1 MTSPPAEPS
10 APPGLRRSDLWRLLV
25 LVAVA
30 VAVHWWV
37 VANTAVTARDSVGFA
52 RYALSLQEPNAG
64 RPEGATRT
72 WKDVLREEP
81 HPPGYPLTV
90 LAAVPV
96 VNAVSH
102 ASLEDRTLAAAQL
115 ASAVAGVLLVF
126 PVFWLGRLLFS
137 SGVGFWSALLV
148 QLLPVFA
155 RDTSDGLSDGPFL
168 LCMTT
173 ALALGVWAFDRRRA
187 WPGLLLCGA
196 AAGLAYLI
204 RPEGVLVPAAM
215 ALVLLLRSA
224 QLEFPKVGG
233 GALAL
238 AVGFLVMSGPYM
250 AVIGGFT
257 NKPAFGL
264 KTGEPIGAAGGPL
277 FAESMPEGGSN
288 RTRLML
294 AVGLAAK
301 EGLKAGHYGV
311 AIYAAVGFVV
321 LFGRVWGEP
330 RFWPAALTGAG
341 HLLAA
346 VALGFKQGYVSERHL
361 LPVMA
366 VGVVFAV
373 GGLPAL
379 FRLFARLPAVGPLFA
394 WTWWPRVTCVLLA
407 ASCVPPLLATRLHE
421 NRLGHKEAG
430 AKLAAAIAELSPDE
444 QKRVVV
450 LDHYQWCQY
459 YSGRATHGI
468 PPDPPEAEQR
478 VRFVVLELDKDGQPE
493 KPDFGS
499 ERHEQAVALY
509 TTLPPGWVKED
520 VYHWPA
526 DKPREQARMV
536 LAKVSPP

>member
-1 MTSPPAEPS
+1 MTSAPVEPS
-10 APPGLRRSDLWRLLV
+10 APPGPRRSDLWRLLA

-37 VANTAVTARDSVGFA
+37 VSNTAVTARDSVGFA
-52 RYALSLQEPNAG
+52 RYALALGDPNAG
-64 RPEGATRT
+64 RSDGVART
-72 WKDVLREEP
+72 WTDVLKEEA
-81 HPPGYPLTV
+81 HPPGYPLAILV
-90 LAAVPV
+90 AAPV
-96 VNAVSH
+96 VNATSA
-102 ASLEDRTLAAAQL
+102 ASIEERTLAAAQL
-115 ASAVAGVLLVF
+115 ASAAAGVLLVF

-173 ALALGVWAFDRRRA
+173 ALALAVWALDRRRA
-187 WPGLLLCGA
+187 WPGLLLCGG
-196 AAGLAYLI
+196 AAGLAYLV
-204 RPEGVLVPAAM
+204 RPEGVLVPVAVG
-215 ALVLLLRSA
+215 LVLLLRAA
-224 QLEFPKVGG
+224 QLAPSKAGG
-233 GALAL
+233 GALAV
-238 AVGFLVMSGPYM
+238 AVGFLAVSGPYM

-264 KTGEPIGAAGGPL
+264 KTGEPVGAAGGPL

-311 AIYAAVGFVV
+311 AIYAAVGFLV
-321 LFGRVWGEP
+321 LFGRVWAEP

-346 VALGFKQGYVSERHL
+346 VAVGFKQGYVSERHMIPL
-361 LPVMA
+361 MTLGA
-366 VGVVFAV
+366 VFAV
-373 GGLPAL
+373 GGLPEL
-379 FRLFARLPAVGPLFA
+379 FRLFARLPAVGPVFT
-394 WTWWPRVTCVLLA
+394 WKWWPAAVCVLLA
-407 ASCVPPLLATRLHE
+407 GSCVPPLLARQLHE
-421 NRLGHKEAG
+421 DRLGHKEAG
-430 AKLAAAIAELSPDE
+430 RFLAEAIAALPAEE
-444 QKRVVV
+444 RKRVVV

-459 YSGRATHGI
+459 FSGWATYHI

-493 KPDFGS
+493 APAFGS
-499 ERHEQAVALY
+499 ERHKQAVALY
-509 TTLPPGWVKED
+509 TSPPPGWTVEV
-520 VYHWPA
+520 VYQWPQ
-526 DKPREQARMV
+526 DKSKPPRMV